1 MQMDS
6 RIRARVKEQMEK
18 NQRDYYLN
26 EQIKAIQK
34 ELGNNEDVEQSEL
47 DKLKAKINEA
57 KLPVDVLEKTEAEF
71 KKLKVMPQSSSEAAV
86 IRGYID
92 WILQMPWHKKSP

>member
-1 MQMDS
+1 MATELDSMQMDS

-57 KLPVDVLEKTEAEF
+57 KLPVDVLEKNRSRIQKA
-71 KKLKVMPQSSSEAAV
+71 QSDAT
-86 IRGYID
+86 
-92 WILQMPWHKKSP
+92 KFF